1 MDFAD
6 GIALIIS
13 SLFNAQNLLL
23 SLESAAKCV
32 GLNFNES
39 KTEYINKT
47 SDLTTQLKTLSGYI
61 LKCKDDYKYL
71 GSFISSS
78 EKDFNARKGMAWS
91 ACNNLHKIWT
101 SKLHVSIKIQLF
113 KTLIVPILLYGCETW
128 TLSKRMEKRLDGV
141 YTRLLMRVQ
150 NLSWKRHPTKQ
161 VIYGDLPPVS
171 SIVRSKRAQ
180 FAGHCFRATTEIIS
194 SLVLW
199 KPKSVG
205 RRSRKLSF
213 VDTLK
218 RDTNLQDQDLKTA
231 MLDRE
236 CWREIVKSI
245 VSTAVEQ

>member
-1 MDFAD
+1 
-6 GIALIIS
+6 
-13 SLFNAQNLLL
+13 
-23 SLESAAKCV
+23 
-32 GLNFNES
+32 
-39 KTEYINKT
+39 
-47 SDLTTQLKTLSGYI
+47 
-61 LKCKDDYKYL
+61 
-71 GSFISSS
+71 
-78 EKDFNARKGMAWS
+78 MAWS

-128 TLSKRMEKRLDGV
+128 TLTKRMEKRLDGV
-141 YTRLLMRVQ
+141 YTRLLMRVK
-150 NLSWKRHPTKQ
+150 NLSWKHHPTKQ

-171 SIVRSKRAQ
+171 KRVQ

-205 RRSRKLSF
+205 RRSRKLLLLGSF

-218 RDTNLQDQDLKTA
+218 RDTNLNEQDLQTA

-236 CWREIVKSI
+236 CWRKIVKSV